1 MTHSI
6 RFKFIL
12 FILAIL
18 LVLIL
23 LLNLYPVTSSRETMI
38 QEKRSSLTS
47 QASAVSSALARLDP
61 LAPEDVSRIIGALDL
76 DNFDRITVIGTDVG
90 TIYDDGEGSFDPED
104 LRTALR
110 GEIAF
115 QSALTGT
122 DFISSIAV
130 PIVSQDGL
138 RGAVALYEND
148 LDLARLLLT
157 VRERIA
163 VLSLMIGAL
172 VLLLAIT
179 FSWVVLRRLN
189 DLTQSMGVVAGGN
202 YSYRHTVTGSDE
214 ISELGRE
221 FNALTEKLETNEA
234 QRRRFVSDASHELKT
249 PLASIR
255 LLSDSILQTENMD
268 PDTVREFVSDIRT
281 ESDRLQ
287 RTTEKLLVLSRMD
300 DDIKVVPEPV
310 DLKQVTLDTL
320 SALAPLAR
328 DRRVSLGSQLDDG
341 CVVMASREDM
351 ERIIFNLAEN
361 AIKYN
366 VPNGSVTVRLSQDDN
381 SVHLSVEDT
390 GIGIPEE
397 DRLNIFTRFYR
408 VDKARSRQSGGS
420 GLGLSIVHD
429 AVTAYGGSIR
439 VGNNRPQGSVF
450 IVSFPRPTSEE
461 TGI

>member
-1 MTHSI
+1 MKHSI

-23 LLNLYPVTSSRETMI
+23 MMNIYPLTSSRETMF

-47 QASAVSSALARLDP
+47 QASAVSSALARLDSLSP
-61 LAPEDVSRIIGALDL
+61 DEVARVIDAMDL
-76 DNFDRITVIGTDVG
+76 DNFDRTAVIGPDSR
-90 TIYDDGEGSFDPED
+90 TIYDDGEGKFDPED
-104 LRTALR
+104 LLTALR
-110 GEIAF
+110 GETAF
-115 QSALTGT
+115 QSALTRT
-122 DFISSIAV
+122 EFISSIAV
-130 PIVSQDGL
+130 PILSPEGV

-148 LDLARLLLT
+148 RDLARLLLA

-163 VLSLMIGAL
+163 VLSLIIGAL
-172 VLLLAIT
+172 VLLLALT
-179 FSWVVLRRLN
+179 FSWVVLHRLN
-189 DLTQSMGVVAGGN
+189 ALTNSMNIVAAGN
-202 YSYRHTVTGSDE
+202 YSYRHSITGNDE

-221 FNALTEKLETNEA
+221 FNTLTEQLETNEA

-255 LLSDSILQTENMD
+255 LLSDSILQTEHMD
-268 PDTVREFVSDIRT
+268 PETVREFVADIRT

-300 DDIKVVPEPV
+300 DDIQSVPEPV
-310 DLKQVTLDTL
+310 DLKQVSLDTL

-341 CVVMASREDM
+341 CVVMASLEDM
-351 ERIIFNLAEN
+351 ERIIFNLVEN

-366 VPNGSVTVRLSQDDN
+366 VPNGSVTVRLSQDE
-381 SVHLSVEDT
+381 SAVHLSVEDT
-390 GIGIPEE
+390 GIGIQEE

-429 AVTAYGGSIR
+429 AVAACGGSIR

>member
-76 DNFDRITVIGTDVG
+76 DNFDRITVIGTDG
-90 TIYDDGEGSFDPED
+90 RTIFDDGEGSFDPED

-130 PIVSQDGL
+130 PIVSPDGL
-138 RGAVALYEND
+138 RGAAALYEND

-189 DLTQSMGVVAGGN
+189 DLTQSMGIVAGGN

-268 PDTVREFVSDIRT
+268 PGTVREFVSDIRT

-328 DRRVSLGSQLDDG
+328 DRRVSLGSQLDDD

>member
-47 QASAVSSALARLDP
+47 QASAVSSALAGLDP

-76 DNFDRITVIGTDVG
+76 DNFDRITVIGTDVR

-366 VPNGSVTVRLSQDDN
+366 VPNGSVTVRLSEDDS

-429 AVTAYGGSIR
+429 AVTAHGGSIR

>member
-76 DNFDRITVIGTDVG
+76 DNFDRITVIGTDG
-90 TIYDDGEGSFDPED
+90 RTIFDDGEGSFDPED

-130 PIVSQDGL
+130 PIVSPDGL
-138 RGAVALYEND
+138 RGAAALYEND

-189 DLTQSMGVVAGGN
+189 DLTQSMGIVAGGN

-268 PDTVREFVSDIRT
+268 PGTVREFVSDIRT

-320 SALAPLAR
+320 SALTPLAR

>member
-76 DNFDRITVIGTDVG
+76 DNFDRITVIGTDDR

-130 PIVSQDGL
+130 PIVSPDGL
-138 RGAVALYEND
+138 RGAAALYEND

-189 DLTQSMGVVAGGN
+189 DLTQSMGIVAGGN

-221 FNALTEKLETNEA
+221 FNALTEKLEINEA

-268 PDTVREFVSDIRT
+268 PGTVREFVSDIRT

-320 SALAPLAR
+320 SALAPLVR

-390 GIGIPEE
+390 GIGVPEE

-429 AVTAYGGSIR
+429 AVTAHGGSIR

>member
-366 VPNGSVTVRLSQDDN
+366 VPNGSVTVRLSEDDS

>member
-47 QASAVSSALARLDP
+47 QASAVSSALAGLDP

-76 DNFDRITVIGTDVG
+76 DNFDRITVIGTDG
-90 TIYDDGEGSFDPED
+90 RTIFDDGEGSFDPED

-130 PIVSQDGL
+130 PIVSPDGL
-138 RGAVALYEND
+138 RGAAALYEND

-189 DLTQSMGVVAGGN
+189 DLTQSMGIVAGGN

-268 PDTVREFVSDIRT
+268 PNTVREFVSDIRT

-341 CVVMASREDM
+341 CVVMASQEDM

-429 AVTAYGGSIR
+429 AVTAHGGSIR

>member
-23 LLNLYPVTSSRETMI
+23 LLNLYPVASSRGTMF

-47 QASAVSSALARLDP
+47 QASAVSSALAGPERLT
-61 LAPEDVSRIIGALDL
+61 EEEVSRIIGALDL
-76 DNFDRITVIGTDVG
+76 DNFDRITVLDADGS
-90 TIYDDGEGSFDPED
+90 TIYDDGEGRFAPED
-104 LRTALR
+104 LQTALR
-110 GEIAF
+110 GETAF
-115 QSALTGT
+115 QTALTGT
-122 DFISSIAV
+122 DFISSVAV
-130 PIVSQDGL
+130 PIAAREDL

-148 LDLARLLLT
+148 RDLARLLLT

-163 VLSLMIGAL
+163 ILSLMIGAL
-172 VLLLAIT
+172 VLLLAMT
-179 FSWVVLRRLN
+179 FSWLVLRRLN
-189 DLTQSMGVVAGGN
+189 DLTRSMSIVAGGD
-202 YSYRHTVTGSDE
+202 YAYRHEITGSDE
-214 ISELGRE
+214 ISELAQE
-221 FNALTEKLETNEA
+221 FNTLTEKLETNEA

-255 LLSDSILQTENMD
+255 LLSDSILQAEDMD
-268 PDTVREFVSDIRT
+268 PGTVREFVADIRT
-281 ESDRLQ
+281 ESDRLE

-300 DDIKVVPEPV
+300 DDIQAVPEPV
-310 DLKQVTLDTL
+310 DLKQVALDTL

-328 DRRVSLGSQLDDG
+328 DRRVSLASQLDDG

-351 ERIIFNLAEN
+351 ERIVFNLVEN
-361 AIKYN
+361 AVKYN
-366 VPNGSVTVRLSQDDN
+366 VPNGSVTVRLSQDE
-381 SVHLSVEDT
+381 SAVHLSVEDT

-429 AVTAYGGSIR
+429 AVTAHGGSIR

>member
-47 QASAVSSALARLDP
+47 QASAVSSALARLEP

-76 DNFDRITVIGTDVG
+76 DNFDRITVIGTDG
-90 TIYDDGEGSFDPED
+90 RTIFDDGEGSFDPED

-130 PIVSQDGL
+130 PIVSPDGL
-138 RGAVALYEND
+138 RGAAALYEND

-189 DLTQSMGVVAGGN
+189 DLTQSMGIVAGGN

-268 PDTVREFVSDIRT
+268 PGTVREFVSDIRT

-328 DRRVSLGSQLDDG
+328 DRRVSLGSQLDDD